1 VTVKEAALIYAEG
14 MGMPRLVGT
23 PADIADQLEHFID
36 AGGAD
41 GFLLVA
47 TYAPGCFEAFVDL
60 VVPELQRRGRYR
72 TAYNGEA
79 LRENL
84 LEYWGAQEIL
94 APRPRKSRSVDRPQ
108 PAMQALGSMTTE
120 DAMPRALLSSF
131 RVGILDLRNRVA
143 MAPMTRNRA
152 GAGELATPMM
162 ATYYGQRAG
171 AGLIVTEASQI
182 SPEAV
187 GYPKT
192 PGIHTDNQVEAWRQ
206 VTDAVHDAGG
216 RIFLQLWH
224 AGRAS
229 HPSLLPERR
238 LPVAPSAIAA
248 AGKAFT
254 AQGLLPF
261 PKPRA
266 LALAE
271 IAPIVAAFG
280 HASVRARAAGFD
292 GVEIHAGNGYLIDQ
306 FLRDGTN
313 QRTDRYGGSP
323 ANRTRFLL
331 EVVEAAAA
339 AWEANRVGVRVSPLQ
354 TFNDMRDSDPAA
366 TFAHVAKE
374 LSSFDLAYLH
384 LVESIDP
391 AAGSLGLVIS
401 PLVRTRFDGPLMLNG
416 GYTRDLANFTILDGL
431 ADLVSFGSAYIA
443 NPDLTERF
451 RHHHPLNTPDR
462 ATFYGGTAE
471 GYIDY
476 PAMGEEQTLL
486 RA

>member
-1 VTVKEAALIYAEG
+1 
-14 MGMPRLVGT
+14 
-23 PADIADQLEHFID
+23 
-36 AGGAD
+36 
-41 GFLLVA
+41 
-47 TYAPGCFEAFVDL
+47 
-60 VVPELQRRGRYR
+60 
-72 TAYNGEA
+72 
-79 LRENL
+79 
-84 LEYWGAQEIL
+84 
-94 APRPRKSRSVDRPQ
+94 
-108 PAMQALGSMTTE
+108 
-120 DAMPRALLSSF
+120 LLSTF
-131 RVGILDLRNRVA
+131 RVGTLELHNRVV

-152 GAGELATPMM
+152 GAGDLATPMM

-182 SPEAV
+182 SAEAV

-192 PGIHTDNQVEAWRQ
+192 PGIHTDAQVEAWRQ

-229 HPSLLPERR
+229 HPSLLPDEQA
-238 LPVAPSAIAA
+238 PVAPSPIAA
-248 AGKAFT
+248 VGKAFT
-254 AQGLLPF
+254 VQGLLPF
-261 PKPRA
+261 PQPCV
-266 LALAE
+266 LMLSE
-271 IAPIVAAFG
+271 IPPLIAAFA

-323 ANRTRFLL
+323 ANRARFLL
-331 EVVEAAAA
+331 EVTEAVTA

-354 TFNDMRDSDPAA
+354 TFNDMRDSEPAR
-366 TFAHVAKE
+366 TFCYVAEE
-374 LSSFDLAYLH
+374 LDRFDLAYLH
-384 LVESIDP
+384 VVEAVDP
-391 AAGSLGLVIS
+391 NARNLGLSIS
-401 PLVRTRFDGPLMLNG
+401 LLVRSAFHGPLMLNG
-416 GYTRDLANFTILDGL
+416 GYTRDLADRAIVDGV

-462 ATFYGGTAE
+462 STFYGGTAE

-476 PAMGEEQTLL
+476 PTIGEEPTLL